1 MCALSDR
8 ARVACRP
15 ETRKK
20 ERKKREREK
29 EGRATRDEDRDN
41 PSPSPLPRHPS
52 EGVAREGEGMCARV
66 LAEEERRRDAA
77 NAWTRAACSRVYRVA
92 NHSRHPRPI
101 TYWFFTY
108 DLIHYHSVIYICP
121 ARCGF
126 RGFRGFREQGVGE
139 RCEGGGGRK
148 KKEKIKGGKNRTC
161 THEGGEGGVT
171 VLE

>member
-1 MCALSDR
+1 MHCVCVVRSR
-8 ARVACRP
+8 SCVACRP

-29 EGRATRDEDRDN
+29 DREKSATRIETT
-41 PSPSPLPRHPS
+41 PLPFSRHPS
-52 EGVAREGEGMCARV
+52 KGVAREGEGVCAR
-66 LAEEERRRDAA
+66 ASRGGTTRRDAA

-126 RGFRGFREQGVGE
+126 RGFRGFREPGLGRVSRVGE
-139 RCEGGGGRK
+139 GEEGGK
-148 KKEKIKGGKNRTC
+148 KGKNKRGKKQNVYTRRV
-161 THEGGEGGVT
+161 ERVA
-171 VLE
+171 

>member
-1 MCALSDR
+1 MHCVCVVRSRSCRLP
-8 ARVACRP
+8 ARN
-15 ETRKK
+15 EKERKK
-20 ERKKREREK
+20 KKREREGGK
-29 EGRATRDEDRDN
+29 SDERRGSRQ
-41 PSPSPLPRHPS
+41 PFPLSPSLPPVGRGGS
-52 EGVAREGEGMCARV
+52 RGGEGVCARV

-139 RCEGGGGRK
+139 RCEGWGEEGEKKRK
-148 KKEKIKGGKNRTC
+148 K
-161 THEGGEGGVT
+161 
-171 VLE
+171 

>member
-1 MCALSDR
+1 MHCVCVVRSRSCRLP
-8 ARVACRP
+8 ARN
-15 ETRKK
+15 EKERKK
-20 ERKKREREK
+20 KKREREGGK
-29 EGRATRDEDRDN
+29 SDERRGSRQ
-41 PSPSPLPRHPS
+41 PFPLPRHPS
-52 EGVAREGEGMCARV
+52 EGVAREGEGVCARV

-139 RCEGGGGRK
+139 RCEGWGEEGEKKRK
-148 KKEKIKGGKNRTC
+148 K
-161 THEGGEGGVT
+161 
-171 VLE
+171 

>member
-8 ARVACRP
+8 ARVSPAGPKR
-15 ETRKK
+15 ERKK
-20 ERKKREREK
+20 EKKEREK
-29 EGRATRDEDRDN
+29 KIERRARRGSRQP
-41 PSPSPLPRHPS
+41 PSPSSRHPS
-52 EGVAREGEGMCARV
+52 KGVAREGEGVCAR
-66 LAEEERRRDAA
+66 ASRGGTTRRDAA

-126 RGFRGFREQGVGE
+126 RGFRGFREPGLGRVSRVGE
-139 RCEGGGGRK
+139 GEEGEK
-148 KKEKIKGGKNRTC
+148 KGKNKRGKKQNVYTRRV
-161 THEGGEGGVT
+161 ERVA
-171 VLE
+171 